1 MTGKINSRFRSL
13 TGKKIAKWIKNT
25 WWRNCF
31 HETRALGR
39 NARALGG
46 DGEIM
51 ERNEMWA
58 GKAQELWEKKYQRND
73 RDNGRKT
80 RESR

>member
-1 MTGKINSRFRSL
+1 MGEERKKEGGGRATRKINSRFRSL

-31 HETRALGR
+31 HETRAVGR
-39 NARALGG
+39 NARAWGG

-58 GKAQELWEKKYQRND
+58 WQSSGTMRKKSEKW
-73 RDNGRKT
+73 
-80 RESR
+80 